1 MQVKASVV
9 NPEEVLVAMTIE
21 MPLRSWKD
29 LRQALARHPW
39 QRSDTHSAV
48 WEVLKSLDQATSRI
62 EQALIFEDEGIEVKG
77 EPI

>member
-39 QRSDTHSAV
+39 QRSDTNSAV
-48 WEVLKSLDQATSRI
+48 WKIIKNLDAATTRI
-62 EQALIFEDEGIEVKG
+62 ETAITFNAEETL
-77 EPI
+77 